1 MSLAPGRVA
10 AETERALFAPSSQ
23 RGALLTRLRCDVRFQ
38 AAVLWFVASI
48 GLWMS
53 QPRIGVLDQDA
64 YAYIVGAYSLQT
76 GSGYRELVGEALNH
90 WPPGYSWLLSLFSNP
105 LAAAQLIN
113 YISFGCAVALTFLLG
128 RRARWATVTAMCVA
142 LVLGAGFFKHLATNA
157 APDILTYAAF
167 LTATYLLLTCSAAS
181 QFTALAIYAAL
192 IPVKLIATPFTPA
205 AVLALLV
212 TSRRTTLP
220 QHRGL
225 VAFGLA
231 TWSLALGGTLIF
243 NYVTI
248 GVLIPES
255 HHVASMESVLSGL
268 LLFPRSMLRDVVSF
282 WAGSILTI
290 EGVLLFAGILSAAV
304 FALLTLRTNTSSD
317 RFLLTLGLAVLVLSF
332 GMSLARDFSTEA
344 RLLAY
349 GPIVMLFGFHPV
361 RGSQP
366 GWVAYAIAACLV
378 SLVESVA
385 INRFG
390 LNDERFAVL
399 TRDVM
404 AAGVPRHNVYTNF
417 PKLMDV
423 QQRVGTVG
431 VESTAA
437 IPRPQS
443 TDVFLWFDV
452 PWDDESARNLRRMDR
467 PVDGWCP
474 TWRLT
479 GAALFE
485 RC

>member
-1 MSLAPGRVA
+1 MSAAPGRVA
-10 AETERALFAPSSQ
+10 AETERVLFIPSSR

-48 GLWMS
+48 GLWLS

-64 YAYIVGAYSLQT
+64 YAYIVGAYSLQA

-113 YISFGCAVALTFLLG
+113 YVSFGCAVAVTFLLA
-128 RRARWATVTAMCVA
+128 RRARWTTVPAVCVA

-167 LTATYLLLTCSAAS
+167 LTATYLFITGSAAS
-181 QFTALAIYAAL
+181 RCTALAVYAAL

-205 AVLALLV
+205 ALLALLG
-212 TSRRTTLP
+212 TSRPRKLR
-220 QHRGL
+220 QHMGL
-225 VAFGLA
+225 IAFGLA
-231 TWSLALGGTLIF
+231 TWGLALGGTLIF
-243 NYVTI
+243 NYVSI

-255 HHVASMESVLSGL
+255 HHIASMESMLSGL

-290 EGVLLFAGILSAAV
+290 EGVLLFLAILSAAV
-304 FALLTLRTNTSSD
+304 FALITVRTNASSD
-317 RFLLTLGLAVLVLSF
+317 RFLLTFGLFVLLLSF
-332 GMSLARDFSTEA
+332 SMSLARDFSMEA

-349 GPIVMLFGFHPV
+349 GPVVMLFGFHSL

-366 GWVAYAIAACLV
+366 RWVAYALAACLV
-378 SLVESVA
+378 SVVESVA

-390 LNDERFAVL
+390 LNDERFSVL
-399 TRDVM
+399 TRDAV
-404 AAGVPRHNVYTNF
+404 ASGVPRQSVYTNF

-423 QQRVGTVG
+423 QERVATIG
-431 VESTAA
+431 VESPAA

-452 PWDDESARNLRRMDR
+452 PWDDESTRNLRRIDR
-467 PVDGWCP
+467 PAEGWCA

-479 GAALFE
+479 GAELFE